1 MAQWSKHSQAYLPQ
15 QTTNHEVVMISDEDG
30 NIINTFGA
38 ASNVVISAGDLA
50 GYSGVHKFG
59 SVWATNGSGWNTIW
73 TYAPT
78 TDLYPWATPSGT
90 ITVQSTG
97 ADTMDVTVSGLDL
110 NFEPVSET
118 LTLDGATPVAGQTV
132 FTRVNR
138 AFISSGSNVG
148 TILVKI
154 GSVVVTTIDI
164 GYGQTLQSFYTIP
177 AGKTG
182 YMLSWYATASKN
194 QETVL
199 GFFQRPEGGAFRI
212 TSTMAL
218 YQNNYSYEY
227 PVPIKF
233 TEKTDLDVRVRGSS
247 NALVT
252 SEYTLILVDNE

>member
-1 MAQWSKHSQAYLPQ
+1 
-15 QTTNHEVVMISDEDG
+15 MISDEDG

-38 ASNVVISAGDLA
+38 ASNVVISAGDLT
-50 GYSGVHKFG
+50 GYSGVHKYG
-59 SVWATNGSGWNTIW
+59 AVWATNGSDWNTIW
-73 TYAPT
+73 THAPT
-78 TDLYPWATPSGT
+78 TALYPWSTPSGT

-97 ADTMDVTVSGLDL
+97 ADNGDVTISGLDL

-118 LTLDGATPVAGQTV
+118 LTLTNTTPVAGQQV
-132 FTRVNR
+132 FTRINR
-138 AFISSGSNVG
+138 AYMEDATNVG

-154 GSVVVTTIDI
+154 GTTVVTTIEG

-212 TSTMAL
+212 TSTMSL

-252 SEYTLILVDNE
+252 SEYTIVLVDNE